1 MSAARTT
8 GDAFQDVLL
17 ALFRLHGQ
25 VLHAA
30 DVMSADAG
38 LSGARWQVMKV
49 VARRPMTVSQVA
61 GGSACSGRACS
72 APPTGC
78 ANRGWPRCC
87 RTSTTRVPGSSAFP
101 RRDDARWSPCSDDN
115 RRGSTAAC
123 AAPTRADMDALATSL
138 ADLAERVERATA
150 REAPE
155 SARRR
160 RDVTATGRLSSEATA
175 QRRVIDDPKPARR
188 GDNP

>member
-61 GGSACSGRACS
+61 RRLGLQRQSVQRTADGLREQGLAEVLPNVDHARAGLIGLSATGRLTLESLQRRQQAWLDRCL
-72 APPTGC
+72 
-78 ANRGWPRCC
+78 RG
-87 RTSTTRVPGSSAFP
+87 T
-101 RRDDARWSPCSDDN
+101 
-115 RRGSTAAC
+115 
-123 AAPTRADMDALATSL
+123 TRADMEAVALSL

-150 REAPE
+150 REVPE
-155 SARRR
+155 SG
-160 RDVTATGRLSSEATA
+160 DATA
-175 QRRVIDDPKPARR
+175 PGQRRAASGVKRR
-188 GDNP
+188 LTAA

>member
-1 MSAARTT
+1 MNATRATD
-8 GDAFQDVLL
+8 DAFQDVLL

-61 GGSACSGRACS
+61 RRLGLQRQSVQRTADGLREQGLAEVLPNVDHARAGLIGLSATGRRTLEALQRRQQVWLDRCL
-72 APPTGC
+72 
-78 ANRGWPRCC
+78 RGAT
-87 RTSTTRVPGSSAFP
+87 RT
-101 RRDDARWSPCSDDN
+101 
-115 RRGSTAAC
+115 
-123 AAPTRADMDALATSL
+123 DMDALASSL

-150 REAPE
+150 REVPEPSDAAAPGP
-155 SARRR
+155 RRAPTGVKR
-160 RDVTATGRLSSEATA
+160 RLTAA
-175 QRRVIDDPKPARR
+175 
-188 GDNP
+188 

>member
-61 GGSACSGRACS
+61 RRLGLQRQSVQRTADGLREQGLAEVLPNVDHARAGLIGLSATGRRTLESLQRRQQAWLDRCL
-72 APPTGC
+72 
-78 ANRGWPRCC
+78 RG
-87 RTSTTRVPGSSAFP
+87 A
-101 RRDDARWSPCSDDN
+101 
-115 RRGSTAAC
+115 
-123 AAPTRADMDALATSL
+123 TRADMDALASSL

-155 SARRR
+155 SGDAA
-160 RDVTATGRLSSEATA
+160 ATG
-175 QRRVIDDPKPARR
+175 QRRAASAVKRR
-188 GDNP
+188 LTVA